1 MNQQPSTGAGL
12 PLEGIRVV
20 DFTQVMMGPVCTQM
34 LGDYG
39 ADILK
44 IERQG
49 AGDLSRST
57 FEPVHGADNPIFCS
71 LNRNK
76 RSAALDLR
84 DPTRLAAVKALIRE
98 ADVVVNNF
106 RAGVMER
113 MGLGYEDCRALNPRI
128 IYAVGTGY
136 GESGPHAHK
145 GGQDVLAQALSGV
158 MMRRADESIPLSTYP
173 TALADYSAGMH
184 MVQGILLA
192 LLQRGRTGVGQK
204 VSVSL
209 YDSMLAMQMQEAAM
223 IMMADSEVNWAAMPL
238 SGVFE
243 TQDGALVLVGAF
255 KANPLQDICRA
266 LELPDLSQDP
276 RFCNLNQQFRH
287 KAELQA
293 LFRQRFAANTRA
305 HWLARLEAQD
315 LLCAPVRELRE
326 ALADPQT
333 AHNGMLMEGPGE
345 GQPLR
350 FIGSPIQLSAA
361 PVRLQRPPPRLGQ
374 HTEEILAL
382 AQSEAVAK

>member
-1 MNQQPSTGAGL
+1 MSKHATPAPEL
-12 PLEGIRVV
+12 PLAGIRVV

-39 ADILK
+39 ADVLK
-44 IERQG
+44 IERKG

-84 DPTRLAAVKALIRE
+84 DPAALAAVKGLMLE

-113 MGLGYEDCRALNPRI
+113 MGLGYEDCQAINPRI

-136 GESGPHAHK
+136 GDSGPYAHK
-145 GGQDVLAQALSGV
+145 GGQDVLAQAMSGV
-158 MMRRADESIPLSTYP
+158 MHRRADDAVPVSVYP
-173 TALADYSAGMH
+173 TALCDYTAGMH

-192 LLQRGRTGVGQK
+192 LLQRAKTGVGQK

-209 YDSMLAMQMQEAAM
+209 YNSMLAMQVQEAAM

-238 SGVFE
+238 SGVFDA
-243 TQDGALVLVGAF
+243 QDGALVLVGAF
-255 KANPLQDICRA
+255 KANPLQDICKA
-266 LELPDLSQDP
+266 LELPDLSSDP
-276 RFCNLNQQFRH
+276 KFCNLNQQFKH

-293 LFRQRFAANTRA
+293 RFRERFASNTRD
-305 HWLARLEAQD
+305 HWLGRLEAQD
-315 LLCAPVRELRE
+315 LLCAPVRDLRE
-326 ALADPQT
+326 ALVDPQT
-333 AHNGMLMEGPGE
+333 LHNEMLMEGPGE
-345 GQPLR
+345 GQTCK
-350 FIGSPIQLSAA
+350 FIGSPIQMSGATVGLRRA
-361 PVRLQRPPPRLGQ
+361 PPRLGQ
-374 HTEEILAL
+374 HTQEILDL
-382 AQSEAVAK
+382 AQLQAQAS